1 MDMDKLSDIL
11 AGVLNAPARPPAL
24 QPLARVKYPGREL
37 YPHAVA
43 GGVVVSLYKIGHEYK
58 HRGPVPKKLPLIR
71 PAAVQAALNDA
82 LPDGLSVI
90 AVRDRGKFIEVFIR
104 RHEQ

>member
-1 MDMDKLSDIL
+1 MNIDTDKLVEIL
-11 AGVLNAPARPPAL
+11 TGVLNAPARSPAL
-24 QPLARVKYPGREL
+24 QPLARV
-37 YPHAVA
+37 
-43 GGVVVSLYKIGHEYK
+43 GGFSIRLYKFGHEYK

-90 AVRDRGKFIEVFIR
+90 AVRDCGKFIEVFIR